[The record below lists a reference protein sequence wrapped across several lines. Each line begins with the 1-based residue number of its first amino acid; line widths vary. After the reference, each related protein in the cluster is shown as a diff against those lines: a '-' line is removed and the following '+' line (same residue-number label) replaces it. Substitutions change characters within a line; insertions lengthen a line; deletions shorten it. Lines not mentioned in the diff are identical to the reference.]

1 MIKIFLTLLFFSL
14 LSSHSQ
20 AEVEIMTIDG
30 FKISN
35 MGAHGLIVSKRAEN
49 SKDIFSFM
57 MHRPYCIC
65 ENPSFVVGNPEAE
78 KRPAEDSYTAGS
90 MRIDFK
96 KAKEIEYLVYLARPE
111 AEHNVIIPKGAFPS
125 VRQAKVLEIDTV
137 YGKSKFI
144 MAGFKDAMKQATKI
158 CESYIP
164 YVEEKVEAKEMD
176 T

>member
-14 LSSHSQ
+14 LSSQSQ

-35 MGAHGLIVSKRAEN
+35 MGAHGLMVSKRAEN
-49 SKDIFSFM
+49 SKGIFSFM

-65 ENPSFVVGNPEAE
+65 ENPSFVVGSPEE
-78 KRPAEDSYTAGS
+78 ERPAEDSYTTGT
-90 MRIDFK
+90 MRVDFK

-111 AEHNVIIPKGAFPS
+111 SEHNVIIPKGAFPS
-125 VRQAKVLEIDTV
+125 VRHAKILEIDTV
-137 YGKSKFI
+137 YGKSRFI
-144 MAGFKDAMKQATKI
+144 MEGFKEAMKQATKI

>member
-1 MIKIFLTLLFFSL
+1 MIKIFLTLLFFTLISN
-14 LSSHSQ
+14 HSQ
-20 AEVEIMTIDG
+20 ADIGIMTIDG
-30 FKISN
+30 FKIDN
-35 MGAHGLIVSKRAEN
+35 MGAHGLMVSKRAEN
-49 SKDIFSFM
+49 SKGIFSFM

-78 KRPAEDSYTAGS
+78 KRPAEDAYVKGS
-90 MRIDFK
+90 MRVDFK
-96 KAKEIEYLVYLARPE
+96 KVKEIEFLVYLARPE

-125 VRQAKVLEIDTV
+125 VRHAKVLQIDTV
-137 YGKSKFI
+137 YGKSRFI

-164 YVEEKVEAKEMD
+164 YVEEKVEAKEID

>member
-1 MIKIFLTLLFFSL
+1 MNKITILLFISFL
-14 LSSHSQ
+14 ATNTQ
-20 AEVEIMTIDG
+20 ADVEIVTIDG

-35 MGAHGLIVSKRAEN
+35 MGAHGLMVSKRAEN
-49 SKDIFSFM
+49 SKGIFSFL

-65 ENPSFVVGNPEAE
+65 ENPSFVVSSPEE
-78 KRPAEDSYTAGS
+78 EERPAEDSYTTGS

-96 KAKEIEYLVYLARPE
+96 KAKEIEYLVFLARPE

-125 VRQAKVLEIDTV
+125 VRHAKLLEIDTV
-137 YGKSKFI
+137 YGKSRFI

-158 CESYIP
+158 CESFIP
-164 YVEEKVEAKEMD
+164 YEEIETESKDMK

>member
-49 SKDIFSFM
+49 SKGIFSFM

-65 ENPSFVVGNPEAE
+65 ENPSFVVGSPEE
-78 KRPAEDSYTAGS
+78 ERPAENSYTTGS

-96 KAKEIEYLVYLARPE
+96 KSKEIEYLVYLARPE
-111 AEHNVIIPKGAFPS
+111 SEHNVIIPKGAFPS
-125 VRQAKVLEIDTV
+125 VRHAKVLEIDTV
-137 YGKSKFI
+137 YGKSRFI
-144 MAGFKDAMKQATKI
+144 MEGFKDAMKQATKI
-158 CESYIP
+158 CETYIP
-164 YVEEKVEAKEMD
+164 YIKVEAKEMD

>member
-1 MIKIFLTLLFFSL
+1 MIKIFLTLLFFTLISN
-14 LSSHSQ
+14 HSQ
-20 AEVEIMTIDG
+20 ADIGIMTIDG

-35 MGAHGLIVSKRAEN
+35 MGAHGLMVSKRAEN
-49 SKDIFSFM
+49 SKGVFSFM

-65 ENPSFVVGNPEAE
+65 ENPSFVVGSPEE
-78 KRPAEDSYTAGS
+78 ERPAEDSYTTGS

-111 AEHNVIIPKGAFPS
+111 SEHNVIIPKGAFPS
-125 VRQAKVLEIDTV
+125 VRHAKVLEIDTV
-137 YGKSKFI
+137 YGKSRFI

>member
-1 MIKIFLTLLFFSL
+1 MVKVLQILC
-14 LSSHSQ
+14 LSVISHS
-20 AEVEIMTIDG
+20 AFSNVDITTIDG

-35 MGAHGLIVSKRAEN
+35 LGAHGLIVSKRAEN
-49 SKDIFSFM
+49 SKGIFSFM
-57 MHRPYCIC
+57 MNRPYCIC
-65 ENPSFVVGNPEAE
+65 ENPSFVVGSPEE
-78 KRPAEDSYTAGS
+78 ERPAEDSYTSGS
-90 MRIDFK
+90 MKIDFK

-111 AEHNVIIPKGAFPS
+111 ADHNVIIPKGAFPS
-125 VRQAKVLEIDTV
+125 VRHAKVLEIDTV
-137 YGKSKFI
+137 YGKSRFI

>member
-35 MGAHGLIVSKRAEN
+35 MGAHGLMVSKRAEN
-49 SKDIFSFM
+49 SKGIFSFM

-65 ENPSFVVGNPEAE
+65 ENPSFVVGSPEE
-78 KRPAEDSYTAGS
+78 ERPAEDSYTTGS
-90 MRIDFK
+90 MRVDFK

-111 AEHNVIIPKGAFPS
+111 SEHNVIIPKGAFPS
-125 VRQAKVLEIDTV
+125 VRHAKVLEIDTV
-137 YGKSKFI
+137 YGKSRFI

-158 CESYIP
+158 CESFIP
-164 YVEEKVEAKEMD
+164 YEEIETESKDMK

>member
-1 MIKIFLTLLFFSL
+1 
-14 LSSHSQ
+14 
-20 AEVEIMTIDG
+20 
-30 FKISN
+30 
-35 MGAHGLIVSKRAEN
+35 
-49 SKDIFSFM
+49 

-65 ENPSFVVGNPEAE
+65 ENPNFVVGSPEE
-78 KRPAEDSYTAGS
+78 EERPAEDSYTTGS

-111 AEHNVIIPKGAFPS
+111 ADHNVIIPKGAFPS
-125 VRQAKVLEIDTV
+125 VRHAKVLEIDTV
-137 YGKSKFI
+137 YGKSRFI

>member
-1 MIKIFLTLLFFSL
+1 MIKIFLSLLFFSL

-35 MGAHGLIVSKRAEN
+35 MGAHGLMVSKRAEN
-49 SKDIFSFM
+49 SKGIFSFL

-65 ENPSFVVGNPEAE
+65 ENPSFVVGSPEE
-78 KRPAEDSYTAGS
+78 EERPAEDSYTTGS

-96 KAKEIEYLVYLARPE
+96 KPKEIEYLVYLARPE

-125 VRQAKVLEIDTV
+125 VRHAKVLEIDTV
-137 YGKSKFI
+137 YGKSRFI

-158 CESYIP
+158 CESFIP
-164 YVEEKVEAKEMD
+164 YKRVEAKEME

>member
-1 MIKIFLTLLFFSL
+1 MVKVLQILCLSVLSQSAFSNL
-14 LSSHSQ
+14 N
-20 AEVEIMTIDG
+20 ITTIDG

-35 MGAHGLIVSKRAEN
+35 LGTHGLMVSKRAEN
-49 SKDIFSFM
+49 SKGIFSFM

-78 KRPAEDSYTAGS
+78 KRPAEDSYVKGS
-90 MRIDFK
+90 TRVDFK
-96 KAKEIEYLVYLARPE
+96 KVKEIEYLVYLARPE

-125 VRQAKVLEIDTV
+125 VRHAKVLQIDTV
-137 YGKSKFI
+137 YGKSRFI

-164 YVEEKVEAKEMD
+164 YVEEKVEAKEID

>member
-1 MIKIFLTLLFFSL
+1 MEKVLQILCLSVLSQSAFSG
-14 LSSHSQ
+14 
-20 AEVEIMTIDG
+20 IDITTIDG
-30 FKISN
+30 FKIN
-35 MGAHGLIVSKRAEN
+35 NLGAHGLMVSKRAEN
-49 SKDIFSFM
+49 SKGIFSFM

-65 ENPSFVVGNPEAE
+65 ENPSFVVGSPESE
-78 KRPAEDSYTAGS
+78 ERPIEDSYVTGS

-96 KAKEIEYLVYLARPE
+96 KAKEIEYLVFLARPE

-125 VRQAKVLEIDTV
+125 VRHAKVLEISST
-137 YGKSKFI
+137 YGKSRFI